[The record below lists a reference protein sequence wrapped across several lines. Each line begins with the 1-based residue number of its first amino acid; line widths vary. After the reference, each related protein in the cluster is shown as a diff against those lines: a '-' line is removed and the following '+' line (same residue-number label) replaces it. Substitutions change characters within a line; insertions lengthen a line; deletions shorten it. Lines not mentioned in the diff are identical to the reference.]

1 MPQADRSYRTSSK
14 SSGGGVLLAIENS
27 FPAQE
32 IPLQTDNVEQPNIEN
47 VVHGIDNVTI
57 SEYQVLKKLRS
68 LDSFKGMGPDGIP
81 PFFLKKCCD
90 TLAKPLSLIF
100 RQSLNKGSH
109 LGPILFLLFVN
120 DVSAC
125 LSQFDVEFLLFC
137 DDFKLFRGID
147 STADHVKLQEAL
159 TALCDWFGL
168 NQLSVNP
175 TKCNVITFTRS
186 SNPKTFCYTIGQT
199 QVTRCST
206 VRDLGVLFDCQMSFI
221 PHINMITS
229 KASKVLGYVFRT
241 CKDLPH
247 VLSFKILFCS
257 LGRGILEFASPIW
270 NPSYSCHIQSLE
282 RIQHKALKMMA
293 KKMRTPD
300 LSYPALESSL
310 KLLPL
315 SDRRTMFDLIS
326 LHKILNG
333 SFNSPVLNDSII
345 PNNPLYP
352 TRNSIPFYP
361 SFARSN
367 YVQNS
372 PLIRFQRTANLMSSE
387 IDVRITIAGIK
398 SHFLSRLHTP

>member
-1 MPQADRSYRTSSK
+1 MKNRP
-14 SSGGGVLLAIENS
+14 
-27 FPAQE
+27 
-32 IPLQTDNVEQPNIEN
+32 
-47 VVHGIDNVTI
+47 
-57 SEYQVLKKLRS
+57 
-68 LDSFKGMGPDGIP
+68 
-81 PFFLKKCCD
+81 
-90 TLAKPLSLIF
+90 
-100 RQSLNKGSH
+100 
-109 LGPILFLLFVN
+109 
-120 DVSAC
+120 
-125 LSQFDVEFLLFC
+125 
-137 DDFKLFRGID
+137 
-147 STADHVKLQEAL
+147 HVKLQEAL

-247 VLSFKILFCS
+247 VLSFKILYCS
-257 LGRGILEFASPIW
+257 LL
-270 NPSYSCHIQSLE
+270 YSCHIQSLE
-282 RIQHKALKMMA
+282 RIQHKGLKMMA
-293 KKMRTPD
+293 NKMRTPD
-300 LSYPALESSL
+300 LSYPALESSV

-387 IDVRITIAGIK
+387 IDVRTITIAGIK
-398 SHFLSRLHTP
+398 SHFLSRLHAP

>member
-1 MPQADRSYRTSSK
+1 
-14 SSGGGVLLAIENS
+14 
-27 FPAQE
+27 
-32 IPLQTDNVEQPNIEN
+32 
-47 VVHGIDNVTI
+47 
-57 SEYQVLKKLRS
+57 
-68 LDSFKGMGPDGIP
+68 
-81 PFFLKKCCD
+81 
-90 TLAKPLSLIF
+90 
-100 RQSLNKGSH
+100 
-109 LGPILFLLFVN
+109 
-120 DVSAC
+120 
-125 LSQFDVEFLLFC
+125 
-137 DDFKLFRGID
+137 
-147 STADHVKLQEAL
+147 
-159 TALCDWFGL
+159 
-168 NQLSVNP
+168 
-175 TKCNVITFTRS
+175 
-186 SNPKTFCYTIGQT
+186 
-199 QVTRCST
+199 
-206 VRDLGVLFDCQMSFI
+206 
-221 PHINMITS
+221 MITS

-257 LGRGILEFASPIW
+257 LVRGILEFASPIW

-333 SFNSPVLNDSII
+333 SFNAPVLNDSII

-361 SFARSN
+361 SFGRSN

-387 IDVRITIAGIK
+387 IDVRTITIAGIK